1 MNKSESQIMKEIEI
15 AVSAEGHKIFRVNVG
30 EGFLY
35 RQRPTPVTLEME
47 NARSRW
53 FSSGVPRGYSDLSG
67 VAYPSGKAIFIE
79 CKTPK
84 GEPSEEQCIFLLAM
98 LAAGANAGIAHSAEE
113 ALEICTMTEK
123 QHEAMGGYIREWL
136 ERIRE
141 RRKRPVGGKR
151 HAALERAPEKRG

>member
-1 MNKSESQIMKEIEI
+1 MNKSESQIMKEIEV

-79 CKTPK
+79 VKTPK
-84 GEPSEEQCIFLLAM
+84 GKPTAEQCVFLLAM
-98 LAAGANAGIAHSAEE
+98 LAAGANAGIAHSTEE
-113 ALEICTMTEK
+113 ALAICTMTEK
-123 QHEAMGGYIREWL
+123 QRDEMGGYIRGWL
-136 ERIRE
+136 ERV
-141 RRKRPVGGKR
+141 RKRN
-151 HAALERAPEKRG
+151 